1 MVNHTLFLANILD
14 FLLCLPSTL
23 SFGFITS
30 QSNFNSATKSGWR
43 KIHSS
48 ADLHHVKNMITNFKW
63 ALVFTLQSGYI
74 SYLHFLNISQFS
86 SVTQSGPTLQP
97 HQVQHARPPCP
108 SPIPGVYS
116 NSCPSS
122 GWCHPAI
129 SSVVPFSSC
138 HQSLPASGSFS
149 NESTLCIRWPKYWSF
164 SFNISPSNEHP
175 GPISFRMDWLDLLAV
190 RGTLKS
196 LLQHHSSKASIL
208 WCSAFFIVQLSH
220 PYMTTG
226 KTIALTRHLYQMI
239 NSYSLLNQKK
249 TSTSSHPLCLR
260 TFNFTQIPHLFFN
273 YCKWKI
279 LFCFFS
285 LASFTTVLP
294 A

>member
-97 HQVQHARPPCP
+97 HQVQHARPPFP
-108 SPIPGVYS
+108 SLSLCLLKLISTESVMPSSHLLCRPLLILPPIPPSIRVFFQWV
-116 NSCPSS
+116 NSL
-122 GWCHPAI
+122 HQVAK
-129 SSVVPFSSC
+129 VLEFQLQ
-138 HQSLPASGSFS
+138 HQSFQWTPR
-149 NESTLCIRWPKYWSF
+149 T
-164 SFNISPSNEHP
+164 
-175 GPISFRMDWLDLLAV
+175 DLL
-190 RGTLKS
+190 
-196 LLQHHSSKASIL
+196 
-208 WCSAFFIVQLSH
+208 
-220 PYMTTG
+220 
-226 KTIALTRHLYQMI
+226 
-239 NSYSLLNQKK
+239 
-249 TSTSSHPLCLR
+249 
-260 TFNFTQIPHLFFN
+260 
-273 YCKWKI
+273 
-279 LFCFFS
+279 
-285 LASFTTVLP
+285 
-294 A
+294 